1 LKKQQH
7 IDNHIQR
14 DPQRIPKIVSA
25 LSLLWQ
31 QFPDMRLGQLIE
43 GFALQEGLPD
53 AFYLTDEDLFK
64 NIAIMAGLSN
74 AKIEE
79 LEKTTLQNDSIH
91 L

>member
-1 LKKQQH
+1 MEKQQH
-7 IDNHIQR
+7 IDSIQR
-14 DPQRIPKIVSA
+14 DPKRIPQILSA
-25 LSLLWQ
+25 LFFLWQ
-31 QFPDMRLGQLIE
+31 QFPNMRLGQLIE